1 MQKMPL
7 RLHKLIWLFFA
18 ASLLAFLWLFLNFG
32 WCTDEIRELELKDRH
47 IRVIEGQLARLQKQQ
62 DKLLKDLENEKQ
74 KHANPDTSNLPNIY
88 VITPTYARLEQK
100 AELTRLSY
108 TLQHVINLH
117 WILVE
122 DSYTKTPLVT
132 RFLQKSRLSYTHLN
146 VPTPEE
152 YKLSDTDPNWL
163 KPRGVLQR
171 NAGLKW
177 LRDNFN
183 PSSGKGVVYFA
194 DDDNTYDLH
203 LFEEMRFTRKVT
215 VWPVGLVGSLRYE
228 KPIVQDGKVTG
239 WYTFWRPERTF
250 AMDMAGFA
258 INANLLLEQSEA
270 KFSLH
275 VKRGGLESEFL
286 TSLGVTLDDLEPKA
300 NGCTKILVWHTRTE
314 KSSLKNEEKMVRKY
328 GKGSDPM
335 IEV

>member
-1 MQKMPL
+1 MPL

-18 ASLLAFLWLFLNFG
+18 AFLLAFMWLFLNFG
-32 WCTDEIRELELKDRH
+32 LCTDEIRELELKDRH
-47 IRVIEGQLARLQKQQ
+47 TRVIEGQLARLQKQR
-62 DKLLKDLENEKQ
+62 DKLLKDLEYERQKQ
-74 KHANPDTSNLPNIY
+74 ANPDTSDLPIIY

-100 AELTRLSY
+100 AELTRLLY

-117 WILVE
+117 WIVVE
-122 DSYTKTPLVT
+122 DSETKTQLVT
-132 RFLQKSRLSYTHLN
+132 RFLQKSKLSYTHLN

-152 YKLSDTDPNWL
+152 YKLAATDPNWL

-183 PSSGKGVVYFA
+183 PSTGKGVVYFA
-194 DDDNTYDLH
+194 DDDNTYDLL
-203 LFEEMRFTRKVT
+203 LFEEMRFTRKVS
-215 VWPVGLVGSLRYE
+215 VWPVGLVGYLRYE
-228 KPIVQDGKVTG
+228 RPVVKDGKVMG
-239 WYTFWRPERTF
+239 WHTYWRPERTF
-250 AMDMAGFA
+250 AIDMAGFA
-258 INANLLLEQSEA
+258 INASLLFKRSEA
-270 KFSLH
+270 KFSIH

-300 NGCTKILVWHTRTE
+300 DGCTKILVWHTRTE
-314 KSSLKNEEKMVRKY
+314 KSSLKNEEKMIRKY
-328 GKGSDPM
+328 GQGSDPM